1 MIKLIDY
8 SYYLKL
14 KMIEHDDRTSFS
26 KYYTPKDEKKDFNL
40 SIHGKMFLI
49 CQNETKDNIQKTLM
63 RLMI

>member
-1 MIKLIDY
+1 
-8 SYYLKL
+8 
-14 KMIEHDDRTSFS
+14 MIEHDDRTSFS

-40 SIHGKMFLI
+40 LIHGKMFLI